1 MASIYKITNLINN
14 KIYIGE
20 TIQPINH
27 RWNQHISSSLNKN
40 RYDYNYPIHN
50 AIRKYGDNNF
60 IIELIEEC
68 DDNIRF
74 ERESYYIEF
83 YDSTN
88 QINGYNLIK
97 EGQGGCKYSS
107 KEIKELWNM
116 GLTISEIKQKLNCS
130 KGLVQRRL
138 RGQNIPENEIKN
150 RMSLE
155 ASIKQGEKI
164 EQYTLSGKFVKEWH
178 SISYCEKETGFNQ
191 SAISQVCHQRQLSAY
206 GFLWKFV
213 KDNTDISVWV
223 NNYNNKKHAGRPKK
237 KIGQYDKTTQNLISI
252 YESATEAA
260 KALGIPD
267 KSGICRAARKQGS
280 SAGFIWKYIE
290 QE

>member
-20 TIQPINH
+20 TIQPISH
-27 RWNQHISSSLNKN
+27 RWNQHISASLNKN
-40 RYDYNYPIHN
+40 RHDYNSPIHN

-60 IIELIEEC
+60 IVELVEEC

-83 YDSTN
+83 YNSTN
-88 QINGYNLIK
+88 QANGYNLIK
-97 EGQGGCKYSS
+97 EGQGGYKYSS

-164 EQYTLSGKFVKEWH
+164 EQYTLNGEFIKEWR

-191 SAISQVCHQRQLSAY
+191 SAISQVCHQHQLSAY

-280 SAGFIWKYIE
+280 SVGFIWKYIE
-290 QE
+290 